1 MRKTNYQEPQSIVH
15 CITFLCSQTSNFVS
29 RLFPIHSSSTVPWR
43 KIYVYLRSLDGAI
56 SSPAASALYCVQHP
70 ACPVFEKVGNV
81 AESVAM
87 GEQIPTPCAVAVV
100 IKPRAENEVCRDAK
114 EDATEAI
121 SHGFNRLSQ
130 HKGDATL
137 T

>member
-1 MRKTNYQEPQSIVH
+1 
-15 CITFLCSQTSNFVS
+15 
-29 RLFPIHSSSTVPWR
+29 
-43 KIYVYLRSLDGAI
+43 
-56 SSPAASALYCVQHP
+56 
-70 ACPVFEKVGNV
+70 
-81 AESVAM
+81 M

-100 IKPRAENEVCRDAK
+100 VEPRTENEVCRDAK

-130 HKGDATL
+130 HRGDAAL